1 ADLIALRQVGI
12 EIVLPVEH
20 RFQIDLG
27 LEAEPSAHR
36 LLDAFRVD
44 HRQHAGHRGVDQRHV
59 RIGLAAKRRRRP
71 GKELRLRGHLRMD
84 LEADDDLE
92 VACSAADEFLW
103 INRADDDVHRSEPT
117 LVLLV
122 YVGATAYI
130 GTGKQAQPCAAA
142 MTVHPPVRMTKEAF
156 LGCVAQREER
166 YEYSGGRVIMMVR
179 VTRNHSRVT
188 SNLIAALK
196 ARLPSER
203 YDVLA
208 ESFAVHVE
216 DSVFFPDV
224 LVEPRQPDGK
234 S

>member
-1 ADLIALRQVGI
+1 
-12 EIVLPVEH
+12 
-20 RFQIDLG
+20 
-27 LEAEPSAHR
+27 
-36 LLDAFRVD
+36 
-44 HRQHAGHRGVDQRHV
+44 
-59 RIGLAAKRRRRP
+59 
-71 GKELRLRGHLRMD
+71 
-84 LEADDDLE
+84 
-92 VACSAADEFLW
+92 
-103 INRADDDVHRSEPT
+103 
-117 LVLLV
+117 
-122 YVGATAYI
+122 
-130 GTGKQAQPCAAA
+130 
-142 MTVHPPVRMTKEAF
+142 MTVHTPVRMTKEAF
-156 LGCVAQREER
+156 LAWVDQREER

-234 S
+234 SLRAESPILIVEVLSPGSFHLDFSEKRHAYLTLPTLDTYLIIEPNELRAWVWQRSDGAFPSDPEIIEGAGEQVALPALAIDIQFEEIYRGVG